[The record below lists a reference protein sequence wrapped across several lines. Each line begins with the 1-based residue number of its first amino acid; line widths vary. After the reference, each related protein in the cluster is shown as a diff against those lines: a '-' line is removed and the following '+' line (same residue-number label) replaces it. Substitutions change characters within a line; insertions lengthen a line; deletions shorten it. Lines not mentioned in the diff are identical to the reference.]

1 MARLQ
6 KKSRRQSPQVQP
18 NIRHSPRDGFNAY
31 IVISSV
37 HRLFGHRSRQRA
49 CAQCAGHQ
57 HRGART
63 TRLHVRRPA
72 LVSRQPNVHRIPASR
87 VVTIA
92 RYVPL
97 LETGWGI

>member
-37 HRLFGHRSRQRA
+37 HRLLATVRDNA
-49 CAQCAGHQ
+49 L
-57 HRGART
+57 AR
-63 TRLHVRRPA
+63 
-72 LVSRQPNVHRIPASR
+72 
-87 VVTIA
+87 IA
-92 RYVPL
+92 RDTSIGVPGPHDF
-97 LETGWGI
+97 TSAGQRSSHASPTSIASPPHVS